1 MVMVMRVGEVINCF
15 RPCCERNSCYVLIPF
30 ETFFLLFIRFMLKV
44 PNMYTSW
51 LLKSFVLVIVDVSL
65 SKDLD

>member
-15 RPCCERNSCYVLIPF
+15 RPCCEQNSRYFLIPF
-30 ETFFLLFIRFMLKV
+30 GTFSLLFVRFMLKS

-51 LLKSFVLVIVDVSL
+51 LLKSFVLVIADVSL
-65 SKDLD
+65 SKNLD